1 MPCVLLDCCVRDC
14 ALTPAHERYTA
25 WPIACVSKKKV
36 ERNFFS
42 VFSRRIINWKLRVI
56 GQMCGAHAWHEGS
69 GDIKAPTEEK
79 KNLCFTTGRTR
90 KEREGEGEGEGRG
103 RDSEAPQ
110 EKKNE
115 KQSTS
120 TATGMRRERKTEKK
134 PGSQIGS

>member
-1 MPCVLLDCCVRDC
+1 M
-14 ALTPAHERYTA
+14 
-25 WPIACVSKKKV
+25 
-36 ERNFFS
+36 
-42 VFSRRIINWKLRVI
+42 FSRRIINWKLRVI

-90 KEREGEGEGEGRG
+90 KEREGEGRG

-115 KQSTS
+115 KQSKS
-120 TATGMRRERKTEKK
+120 TCSDGEAERAKNWKKTRLPNRILKRL
-134 PGSQIGS
+134 PS

>member
-1 MPCVLLDCCVRDC
+1 M
-14 ALTPAHERYTA
+14 
-25 WPIACVSKKKV
+25 
-36 ERNFFS
+36 
-42 VFSRRIINWKLRVI
+42 FSRRIINWKLRVI

-90 KEREGEGEGEGRG
+90 KEREGEGEGRG

-115 KQSTS
+115 KQSKS
-120 TATGMRRERKTEKK
+120 TCSDGEAERAKNWKKK
-134 PGSQIGS
+134 PAPK